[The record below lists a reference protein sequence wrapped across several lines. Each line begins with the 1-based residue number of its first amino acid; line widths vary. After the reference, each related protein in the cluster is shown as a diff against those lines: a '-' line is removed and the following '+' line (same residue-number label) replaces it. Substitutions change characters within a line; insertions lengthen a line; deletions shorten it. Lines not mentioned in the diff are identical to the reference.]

1 MPIMMNIKPFFRF
14 ITIDPVN
21 LSLRGKFISVVSC
34 FSVILLTAW
43 ITQEFSSNAAYPIIV
58 ASMGASA
65 VILFIIPNSPLAQP
79 WSLVGGQLVSAVI
92 GVACAQV
99 FTHTAFASACAVG
112 GSVLVM
118 LLFRCLHP
126 PGAATALTPIMAGD
140 PITALGYGFV
150 LMPVGL
156 NVAIMLFM
164 AIVINRWVL
173 RYEYPTVP
181 HQTDDK
187 KHQHSTLIQPSQRIG
202 ISEQDLEQAL
212 GKMDMFMDVST
223 GDLSKLLTD
232 AQMQSFKRYRG
243 NITCA
248 DIMVKN
254 ILTVEYGTEVEE
266 AWKIMHSEKLKAMP
280 VIDRARRVIGI
291 ITWNDFFKFIK
302 VGANETF
309 PEKFR
314 AFIRRT
320 PDVSANKPESV
331 GHIMSASVS
340 VLPENTHIAD
350 LIPLMSN
357 QGYRQIPIVNN
368 ENRLVGMV
376 YQANLIAA
384 LFNEQ
389 SLNLTGSIAISK
401 ACDFNPTFPCQP

>member
-1 MPIMMNIKPFFRF
+1 MPVMINLKQLFRF
-14 ITIDPVN
+14 ITVDPVN
-21 LSLRGKFISVVSC
+21 LSIKGKLLSVVSC
-34 FSVILLTAW
+34 FIAILIVAW
-43 ITQEFSSNAAYPIIV
+43 VTQKSGVSAAYPIIV

-65 VILFIIPNSPLAQP
+65 VILFIMPGSPLAQP
-79 WSLVGGQLVSAVI
+79 WPLVGGQLVSAMT
-92 GVACAQV
+92 GVVCAQV
-99 FTHTAFASACAVG
+99 FTDTAFASACAVG
-112 GSVLVM
+112 GSVLIM

-140 PITALGYGFV
+140 PITSLGYGFV

-156 NVAIMLFM
+156 NVAIMLVM
-164 AIVINRWVL
+164 AIAINRWVL
-173 RYEYPTVP
+173 RYQYPSVSHP
-181 HQTDDK
+181 ADNK
-187 KHQHSTLIQPSQRIG
+187 KHKHSNLIQPFQRTG
-202 ISEQDLEQAL
+202 ISEQDMELALEN
-212 GKMDMFMDVST
+212 MDMFMDVSA

-248 DIMVKN
+248 DIMGKN
-254 ILTVEYGTEVEE
+254 VLTVEYGTEVED
-266 AWKIMHSEKLKAMP
+266 AWRIMHDEKLKAMP

-291 ITWNDFFKFIK
+291 ITWNDFFKFIN

-309 PEKFR
+309 QEKFR

-320 PDVSANKPESV
+320 PNVTTDKPESV
-331 GHIMSASVS
+331 GHIMTSSVS
-340 VLPENTHIAD
+340 VMPESTHIAD

-384 LFNEQ
+384 LYNEQ
-389 SLNLTGSIAISK
+389 SIKLTGAGDTENLE
-401 ACDFNPTFPCQP
+401 AV

>member
-1 MPIMMNIKPFFRF
+1 VNLRQFFRF
-14 ITIDPVN
+14 ITVDPVN
-21 LSLRGKFISVVSC
+21 LSIKGKLLSVVSC
-34 FSVILLTAW
+34 FIAILIVAWVTQKCGISVV
-43 ITQEFSSNAAYPIIV
+43 YPIIV

-65 VILFIIPNSPLAQP
+65 VILFIMPGSPLAQP
-79 WSLVGGQLVSAVI
+79 WPLVGGHLVSAII
-92 GVACAQV
+92 GITCAQF
-99 FTHTAFASACAVG
+99 FTDTIVASACASG
-112 GSVLVM
+112 GSVLAM
-118 LLFRCLHP
+118 LLLRCLHP
-126 PGAATALTPIMAGD
+126 PGAATALTPILAGD
-140 PITALGYGFV
+140 PVNFMNYSFV
-150 LMPVGL
+150 LMPLGI
-156 NVAIMLFM
+156 NVVIMLVM
-164 AIVINRWVL
+164 AIAINRWVL
-173 RYEYPTVP
+173 GYEYPTVP
-181 HQTDDK
+181 HPADNK
-187 KHQHSTLIQPSQRIG
+187 KHKHSSLIQPSQRTG

-212 GKMDMFMDVST
+212 ENMDMFMDIST

-291 ITWNDFFKFIK
+291 ITWNDFFKFIN
-302 VGANETF
+302 VGGNETF

-314 AFIRRT
+314 AFIRRSPNVT
-320 PDVSANKPESV
+320 TDKPESV
-331 GHIMSASVS
+331 GHIMTSSVS
-340 VLPENTHIAD
+340 VLPESTHIAD

-357 QGYRQIPIVNN
+357 QGYRQIPIVNI

-384 LFNEQ
+384 LYNESHDVDRIQ
-389 SLNLTGSIAISK
+389 SRIMTLS
-401 ACDFNPTFPCQP
+401 PT

>member
-1 MPIMMNIKPFFRF
+1 
-14 ITIDPVN
+14 
-21 LSLRGKFISVVSC
+21 
-34 FSVILLTAW
+34 
-43 ITQEFSSNAAYPIIV
+43 
-58 ASMGASA
+58 
-65 VILFIIPNSPLAQP
+65 
-79 WSLVGGQLVSAVI
+79 
-92 GVACAQV
+92 
-99 FTHTAFASACAVG
+99 
-112 GSVLVM
+112 
-118 LLFRCLHP
+118 
-126 PGAATALTPIMAGD
+126 MAGD
-140 PITALGYGFV
+140 PITSLGYGFV

-156 NVAIMLFM
+156 NIAIMLIM
-164 AIVINRWVL
+164 AIAINRLVL
-173 RYEYPTVP
+173 RYEYPVAP
-181 HQTDDK
+181 HLTDNK
-187 KHQHSTLIQPSQRIG
+187 KHKLNTLIQPAQRTC

-212 GKMDMFMDVST
+212 ENMDMFMDVSAR
-223 GDLSKLLTD
+223 DLSKLLTD

-266 AWKIMHSEKLKAMP
+266 AWKIMQSEKLKAMP

-302 VGANETF
+302 IGANETF
-309 PEKFR
+309 QEKFR

-320 PDVSANKPESV
+320 PDVSTNKPESV
-331 GHIMSASVS
+331 GHIMTSSVS
-340 VLPENTHIAD
+340 VLPEITHIAD

-384 LFNEQ
+384 LYNEQ
-389 SLNLTGSIAISK
+389 AIKLTHVGDTENLEAV
-401 ACDFNPTFPCQP
+401 

>member
-14 ITIDPVN
+14 ITIDPIN

-181 HQTDDK
+181 HQT
-187 KHQHSTLIQPSQRIG
+187 
-202 ISEQDLEQAL
+202 
-212 GKMDMFMDVST
+212 
-223 GDLSKLLTD
+223 
-232 AQMQSFKRYRG
+232 
-243 NITCA
+243 
-248 DIMVKN
+248 
-254 ILTVEYGTEVEE
+254 
-266 AWKIMHSEKLKAMP
+266 
-280 VIDRARRVIGI
+280 
-291 ITWNDFFKFIK
+291 
-302 VGANETF
+302 
-309 PEKFR
+309 
-314 AFIRRT
+314 
-320 PDVSANKPESV
+320 
-331 GHIMSASVS
+331 
-340 VLPENTHIAD
+340 
-350 LIPLMSN
+350 
-357 QGYRQIPIVNN
+357 
-368 ENRLVGMV
+368 
-376 YQANLIAA
+376 
-384 LFNEQ
+384 
-389 SLNLTGSIAISK
+389 
-401 ACDFNPTFPCQP
+401 

>member
-1 MPIMMNIKPFFRF
+1 MINVKQFFRF
-14 ITIDPVN
+14 ITADPIN
-21 LSLRGKFISVVSC
+21 LSIKGKLL
-34 FSVILLTAW
+34 SVISSFIAILIVAW
-43 ITQEFSSNAAYPIIV
+43 VTQKSGMSAAYPMIV

-65 VILFIIPNSPLAQP
+65 VILFIMPGSPLAQP
-79 WSLVGGQLVSAVI
+79 WPLVGGHLVSAVI
-92 GVACAQV
+92 GITCAQL
-99 FTHTAFASACAVG
+99 FANTIFASACASG
-112 GSVLVM
+112 GSVLAM
-118 LLFRCLHP
+118 LLLRCLHP
-126 PGAATALTPIMAGD
+126 PGAATALTPIIAGA
-140 PITALGYGFV
+140 PVNFMNYSFV
-150 LMPVGL
+150 LMPVGI
-156 NVAIMLFM
+156 NVAVMLVM
-164 AIVINRWVL
+164 AIAINRWVL
-173 RYEYPTVP
+173 HHDYPTVHHP
-181 HQTDDK
+181 ADNK
-187 KHQHSTLIQPSQRIG
+187 KHQYSTLIQPSQRIG

-212 GKMDMFMDVST
+212 ENMDMFMDVST
-223 GDLSKLLTD
+223 EDLSRLLTD

-266 AWKIMHSEKLKAMP
+266 AWKIMHGEKLKAVP

-291 ITWNDFFKFIK
+291 ITWNDFFKFIN

-309 PEKFR
+309 QEKFL

-320 PDVSANKPESV
+320 PNLSTDKPESV
-331 GHIMSASVS
+331 GHIMTTSVS
-340 VLPENTHIAD
+340 VLPESTHIAN

-384 LFNEQ
+384 LYNK
-389 SLNLTGSIAISK
+389 SHDYGKN
-401 ACDFNPTFPCQP
+401 QPLLI